1 MGLEPISVHVSWC
14 TYQVCFNSAFP
25 LHVLS
30 EPVESKR
37 IPIVRS
43 LVLRLFW
50 YPGPDSNRHTLRWEI
65 LSLLRL
71 PISPPGQVFFFVGLC
86 GRI

>member
-1 MGLEPISVHVSWC
+1 MGLEPISVHFSWC
-14 TYQVCFNSAFP
+14 TYRVCFNSAFP
-25 LHVLS
+25 FYVLS
-30 EPVESKR
+30 EHVESKR

-50 YPGPDSNRHTLRWEI
+50 CPGPDSNRHTLRWEI

>member
-14 TYQVCFNSAFP
+14 TYRVCFNSAFP
-25 LHVLS
+25 IHVLS

-43 LVLRLFW
+43 MAAVVLV
-50 YPGPDSNRHTLRWEI
+50 PKA
-65 LSLLRL
+65 
-71 PISPPGQVFFFVGLC
+71 GLEPAKPWFLA
-86 GRI
+86 R

>member
-14 TYQVCFNSAFP
+14 TYRVCFNSAFP
-25 LHVLS
+25 FYVLS
-30 EPVESKR
+30 EHVESKR

-50 YPGPDSNRHTLRWEI
+50 CPGPDSNRHTFRWEI

>member
-1 MGLEPISVHVSWC
+1 MGLESISVHFGWC

-25 LHVLS
+25 FYVLS
-30 EPVESKR
+30 EHVESKR

-50 YPGPDSNRHTLRWEI
+50 CPGPDSNRHTLRWEI
-65 LSLLRL
+65 LSLLHL
-71 PISPPGQVFFFVGLC
+71 LISPSGQVL
-86 GRI
+86 I